1 MLVSPYGEIQIIR
14 NKKVEAPVAVII
26 NPRRA
31 RAPARVIHTG
41 LCRHVGKRAVA
52 IVVIENVAPEIRDV
66 QVLEAI
72 IIIISDR
79 DPHAVADMADSSFFC
94 DIHEF
99 ELSGLAKQILEQAV
113 ARPPSRRRGKLR
125 APRVLSRIERRALN
139 HIHIQVVVVVV
150 IEEGYTGA
158 HDFRHV
164 VFAVSARKMVE
175 LQPDFL
181 GDFAEEWNLR
191 RKVENGTGKLVCCTR

>member
-1 MLVSPYGEIQIIR
+1 MASAGYLHHAYQIICSLPAFPFFFR
-14 NKKVEAPVAVII
+14 AEDGIRYYKV
-26 NPRRA
+26 
-31 RAPARVIHTG
+31 TG
-41 LCRHVGKRAVA
+41 
-52 IVVIENVAPEIRDV
+52 V
-66 QVLEAI
+66 QTCALP
-72 IIIISDR
+72 IS
-79 DPHAVADMADSSFFC
+79 DMADSSFFC

-191 RKVENGTGKLVCCTR
+191 RKAENGTGKLVCCTR